1 MLFQTNIR
9 GDIMDKKEKLE
20 KLKCK
25 LRELGSV
32 AVAYSGGV
40 DSNFLLKIA
49 TDTLGEKAIAITIH
63 AMMHSKREIE
73 EAKEFAS
80 MFNAKHIVLNVDN
93 IDVEEFIKNTPERC
107 YHCKR
112 TVFTKIKEIAKE
124 NNIEYVVDGTN
135 VDDLGD
141 YRPGLKAL
149 EELNIVSPLKECGL
163 TKGEIRALSKEMNLE
178 TYKKPA
184 FACLATRIPYGTE
197 ITNERLRIIEKSEEF
212 LQDMGFSQFRVR
224 AHDNIARIE
233 VEKDE
238 IHKFFTDN
246 LLEKTSDKLKE
257 IGFKYVTLDMAGYKM
272 GSMNK

>member
-1 MLFQTNIR
+1 
-9 GDIMDKKEKLE
+9 MDRKEKLQ
-20 KLKCK
+20 KLKCM

-49 TDTLGEKAIAITIH
+49 TDTLGDKAMAVTIH
-63 AMMHSKREIE
+63 AMMHSSREIE
-73 EAKEFAS
+73 EAKQYAKE
-80 MFNAKHIVLNVDN
+80 FNANHIVVN
-93 IDVEEFIKNTPERC
+93 IDNLEGEDFFKNTPKRC
-107 YHCKR
+107 YHCKN
-112 TVFTKIKEIAKE
+112 TVFSKIKKIAKE

-135 VDDLGD
+135 MDDLGD

-149 EELNIVSPLKECGL
+149 EELNIVSPLKECCL
-163 TKGEIRALSKEMNLE
+163 TKEDIRILSKEMNLE

-197 ITNERLRIIEKSEEF
+197 ITNDKLRIIEKSEEF

-238 IHKFFTDN
+238 IHKFFTEN
-246 LLEKTSDKLKE
+246 LLEKTSNKLKE
-257 IGFKYVTLDMAGYKM
+257 IGFEYVTLDMAGYKM
-272 GSMNK
+272 GSMNKEVNN